1 MFYHCCL
8 LIAPIRRSVCASA
21 LLLIFSFFSFAA
33 LAGEKAKKEL
43 AAEADLASQE
53 AKRCIE
59 RVKRASE
66 RKAEAARE
74 LREAREGHHSV
85 EMTLV
90 EKRKDWR

>member
-1 MFYHCCL
+1 MCV
-8 LIAPIRRSVCASA
+8 RSSSP
-21 LLLIFSFFSFAA
+21 LLLFSFAS

-66 RKAEAARE
+66 RKGEAARE
-74 LREAREGHHSV
+74 LRQAREGHHSV
-85 EMTLV
+85 EMMLV